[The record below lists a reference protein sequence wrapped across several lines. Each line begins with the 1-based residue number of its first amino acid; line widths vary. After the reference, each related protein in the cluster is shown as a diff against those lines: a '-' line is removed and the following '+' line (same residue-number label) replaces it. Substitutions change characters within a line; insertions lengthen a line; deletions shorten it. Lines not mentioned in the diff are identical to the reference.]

1 MKWKVWKDDKIEDHD
16 KGVGDGI
23 NQTEIMTFPCVYVW
37 GEKLR
42 GGCYRFRFQNLGGH
56 FNLAINRKVLQEIV
70 RRPGTW
76 INGLSSTLQQT
87 EGRVKQQW
95 MFNEAQKLMVRTS
108 TAFVFKNRL
117 NDIVA

>member
-56 FNLAINRKVLQEIV
+56 FNLAIYRKVLQEIV
-70 RRPGTW
+70 QYADPVPELTVYQA
-76 INGLSSTLQQT
+76 L
-87 EGRVKQQW
+87 
-95 MFNEAQKLMVRTS
+95 FNKL
-108 TAFVFKNRL
+108 KGGW
-117 NDIVA
+117 NDSECLMKHKS